1 MLRTPAPEGKLLS
14 SGMRG
19 GEGERFGSSQK
30 NNYRQFL
37 AAEEYLDSFDSHNH
51 LRVRAAPI
59 SPQNLLVNASTA
71 PLSQQSRKE
80 ASAHN
85 VK

>member
-1 MLRTPAPEGKLLS
+1 MEVNKRGHKMLRTPAPEGKLLS
-14 SGMRG
+14 SGMR

-37 AAEEYLDSFDSHNH
+37 AAEEYLDSFDSHN

-59 SPQNLLVNASTA
+59 SPPSLVNASNA
-71 PLSQQSRKE
+71 PLS
-80 ASAHN
+80 
-85 VK
+85 